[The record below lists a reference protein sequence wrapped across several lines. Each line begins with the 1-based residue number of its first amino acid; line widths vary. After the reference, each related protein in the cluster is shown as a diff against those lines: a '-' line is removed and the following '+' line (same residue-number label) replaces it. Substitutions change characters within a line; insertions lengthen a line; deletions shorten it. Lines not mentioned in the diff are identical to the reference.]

1 MLKRTFSSFLILFAL
16 FCFNNVVLS
25 AEDIPRHDKLI
36 VKGNRLI
43 VKKKYNEALQAY
55 DEAIK
60 LKFDSFKG
68 WYNKGIT
75 LIYLA
80 DTMMP

>member
-1 MLKRTFSSFLILFAL
+1 MLKKRIFSSFLIPLVFI
-16 FCFNNVVLS
+16 CFNNVVLT
-25 AEDIPRHDKLI
+25 AGDIPKHDELI

-43 VKKKYNEALQAY
+43 VKKKYNEALEAY

-68 WYNKGIT
+68 WYN
-75 LIYLA
+75 
-80 DTMMP
+80 